1 MGQKGFLG
9 KLFYVPQATFTSP
22 LHHKI
27 FLDKLY
33 QGKWYYMNFFT
44 IRNQLLYRKVQQH
57 STEYTT
63 AYHYFYFTLSSLKW
77 MLWAVGLHNG
87 SYRRAPYSKVCA
99 AGHCQEQPTSL
110 KELQTVRSMSTKGFE
125 QLHKLHCF
133 LPDKATASLHLIHL
147 LASHDD
153 ACTQNSM
160 ECILTCMFG

>member
-1 MGQKGFLG
+1 
-9 KLFYVPQATFTSP
+9 
-22 LHHKI
+22 
-27 FLDKLY
+27 
-33 QGKWYYMNFFT
+33 MNFFT

-57 STEYTT
+57 STEYMLTT
-63 AYHYFYFTLSSLKW
+63 IFISHCHPWKW

-133 LPDKATASLHLIHL
+133 LPDKATASLYLIHL

-160 ECILTCMFG
+160 ECKLTCMFG